1 MEFLETVMQDV
12 TLKQVFDFIVGA
24 IAVISVVVEFNKK
37 IPFHPITGILSFIG
51 RGINKGLELKF
62 TEKWNELDRKIDE
75 LSKQQNTNTEA
86 VNELKVDMERRFNE
100 SATEADTKEAKR
112 LRSRIIDFADS
123 CRVHQKHTKTTFE
136 NITRDYDDYVHYCEK
151 RNIPNHFIDA
161 EFDYI
166 KDVYSECQEENKF
179 I

>member
-24 IAVISVVVEFNKK
+24 IAVISVVVEFNRK

-75 LSKQQNTNTEA
+75 ISKQQDTNTTA
-86 VNELKVDMERRFNE
+86 IKELKEDMERRFNE

-123 CRVHQKHTKTTFE
+123 CRVHHKHTKTAFE
-136 NITRDYDDYVHYCEK
+136 NITRDYDDYIRYCEE
-151 RNIPNHFIDA
+151 RQIPNHFIDA
-161 EFDYI
+161 EFEYI
-166 KDVYSECQEENKF
+166 KDVYAECQEENKF